1 MAGGEGQEDTF
12 SQLENRLS
20 GGSPGGPGAET
31 PSSQCQGPGFDP
43 WLGNYIPGAAT
54 EDLKCSN

>member
-20 GGSPGGPGAET
+20 GGFPGGPGAET
-31 PSSQCQGPGFDP
+31 PSSRCQGPGFDI
-43 WLGNYIPGAAT
+43 WLGNYIQGAAAKT
-54 EDLKCSN
+54 